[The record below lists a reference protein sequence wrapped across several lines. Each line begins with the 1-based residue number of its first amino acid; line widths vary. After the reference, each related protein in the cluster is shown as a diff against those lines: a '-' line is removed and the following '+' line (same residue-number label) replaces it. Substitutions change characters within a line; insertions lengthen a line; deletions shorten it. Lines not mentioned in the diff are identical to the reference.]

1 LSKLKLFFLIA
12 LSFCMI
18 IISAVYIKNF
28 RIDASSDTL
37 VAKNDIDFLY
47 FNEYSK
53 LFTSEN
59 FLILAVKN
67 NDEIDQKF
75 INKFELLSQE
85 ILEIKNVNRVF
96 SFIDAPILFLNNASL
111 NSLSENNI
119 ETIKNSKYNVL
130 EVLKELSN
138 NPIYKDQILNSD
150 QNVFSLII
158 YLDKNIKMEKA
169 RADFNNLII
178 SRNDYLH
185 IKKSNDKERNIL
197 ISEIRNVIKK
207 TKDNNEY
214 YLGGVE
220 MIANDVINFV
230 KKDIMIF
237 SFFVTLIIVLVLFFI
252 FKDFKFVII
261 CLLSSVYSVF
271 IIFGIIAFMQIE
283 VTAISSNFL
292 SLIFILSISMNIHII
307 NYYRLLENKTK
318 FKIQTTFSKMFWPC
332 FYTTLTTIVAF
343 GSLVLTDIKPIIDF
357 GIIMIIA
364 LSISFACS
372 FTILPLILYIAPE
385 NVKQN
390 INFLKLKDLFSS
402 FVKNFYNKI
411 IFSCFILLI
420 LSFGGIFNLNV
431 ENSFVNYFKKD
442 TAIYKGMKL
451 IDEELG
457 GTTPL
462 DIIINFNE
470 LDDSEDIE
478 NTEISDD
485 DIFEDGD
492 IFDLDIFTDNQ
503 NNSWFTD
510 EKIETIYN
518 IHNYLDNKE
527 EIGKV
532 QSVASLIDM
541 ANLINKKPLE
551 IFELSI
557 LYNEIPE
564 DIKKSLI
571 YPYLLIDENM
581 AKITARIKDSKNIS
595 RGELIK
601 DIKTYLNTYESPSVD
616 NFKVNGLLVLY
627 NNMLESLFESQIK
640 SLGFVILIIFMMF
653 IILFKSIKL
662 SIIAIIPNIL
672 AASFVLGI
680 IGYLSIPL
688 DIMTITIAAI
698 TIGIAVDNTIHYLYR
713 FREFNKKHQLMESI
727 KLTNSSAGLA
737 VLTTSITL
745 ALGFSVLSFSSFIP
759 TILFGIFTSMAMIFA
774 MLGVII
780 LIPSILIFAK
790 YD

>member
-1 LSKLKLFFLIA
+1 MSKLKLFFLIA

-271 IIFGIIAFMQIE
+271 IIFGIISFMQIE

>member
-1 LSKLKLFFLIA
+1 
-12 LSFCMI
+12 MI

>member
-1 LSKLKLFFLIA
+1 MSTFRLFFLIT
-12 LSFCMI
+12 LSLCMI
-18 IISAVYIKNF
+18 IISAFYIKNF

-37 VAKNDIDFLY
+37 VAKNDIDFSY

-59 FLILAVKN
+59 FLVLAVKN
-67 NDEIDQKF
+67 NNGIDQKF

-85 ILEIKNVNRVF
+85 ILKIKNVNRVF

-111 NSLSENNI
+111 SSLNENNM
-119 ETIKNSKYNVL
+119 ETIKNSKYNIIDVI
-130 EVLKELSN
+130 KELSN
-138 NPIYKDQILNSD
+138 NPIYKDQIINSKE
-150 QNVFSLII
+150 NVFSIII
-158 YLDKNIKMEKA
+158 YLDKNLKMEKA
-169 RADFNNLII
+169 RADYDNLSI
-178 SRNDYLH
+178 SRKDFLD
-185 IKKSNDKERNIL
+185 IKKTNDAQRNIL
-197 ISEIRNVIKK
+197 ISEIRDVIKK
-207 TKDNNEY
+207 NQDNNEY

-230 KKDIMIF
+230 KKDIIIF
-237 SFFVTLIIVLVLFFI
+237 SFFVTVIIILVLFFI
-252 FKDFKFVII
+252 FKDIKFVII
-261 CLLSSVYSVF
+261 CLLSSAYSVF
-271 IIFGIIAFMQIE
+271 VIFGIIAFMQIE
-283 VTAISSNFL
+283 VTAISSNFS

-307 NYYRLLENKTK
+307 NYYRLLDRKTK

-332 FYTTLTTIVAF
+332 FYTSLTTIVAF

-364 LSISFACS
+364 LTISFACS
-372 FTILPLILYIAPE
+372 FTILPLMLFIAP
-385 NVKQN
+385 NNLNQN
-390 INFLKLKDLFSS
+390 INFLKLKDLFST
-402 FVKNFYNKI
+402 FVKNFYKKI
-411 IFSCFILLI
+411 ILSSLILLI
-420 LSFGGIFNLNV
+420 LSFGGIVNLNV

-462 DIIINFNE
+462 DIIINFNK
-470 LDDSEDIE
+470 LDEIEDFENSNISE
-478 NTEISDD
+478 D
-485 DIFEDGD
+485 DIFADED
-492 IFDLDIFTDNQ
+492 IFDSDIFQSNQ
-503 NNSWFTD
+503 NSSWFTD

-518 IHNYLDNKE
+518 IHNYLDKRKE
-527 EIGKV
+527 TGKV

-551 IFELSI
+551 LFELSI

-564 DIKKSLI
+564 DYKESLI

-581 AKITARIKDSKNIS
+581 AKITARIKDSQDIS
-595 RGELIK
+595 RGNFINE
-601 DIKTYLNTYESPSVD
+601 IKTYLNNYKSPAVD

-627 NNMLESLFESQIK
+627 NNMLESLFKSQIK
-640 SLGFVILIIFMMF
+640 SLGFVIIIIFIMF
-653 IILFKSIKL
+653 IVLFKSIKL
-662 SIIAIIPNIL
+662 SIIGIIPNIL
-672 AASFVLGI
+672 AASFILGI

-713 FREFNKKHQLMESI
+713 FREFNKKHKLMDSI

-737 VLTTSITL
+737 VLTTSITI

-780 LIPSILIFAK
+780 LIPSLLIFAK